1 MTDTP
6 LLDASGVAKSFGAV
20 RALTDARLTVQPSE
34 IVALMGA
41 NGAGKSSLMRTIA
54 GLQEPSSGSILFNGK
69 NIVSK
74 PQYIREKLGYLP
86 QEFGVY
92 PKISAE
98 RLLDHIAVLKS
109 SKALLKATYPE
120 LPSISLSK

>member
-41 NGAGKSSLMRTIA
+41 NGAGKSTFVKILTGARPDQWPDCRRANPGRADPGDRGTGWIA
-54 GLQEPSSGSILFNGK
+54 RRGAAVRAGASVSG
-69 NIVSK
+69 
-74 PQYIREKLGYLP
+74 
-86 QEFGVY
+86 
-92 PKISAE
+92 
-98 RLLDHIAVLKS
+98 
-109 SKALLKATYPE
+109 ALADP
-120 LPSISLSK
+120 